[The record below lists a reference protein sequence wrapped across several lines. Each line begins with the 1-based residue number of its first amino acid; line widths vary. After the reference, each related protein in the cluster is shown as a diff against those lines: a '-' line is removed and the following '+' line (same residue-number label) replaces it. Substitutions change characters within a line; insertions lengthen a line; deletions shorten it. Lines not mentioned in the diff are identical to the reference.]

1 MHHGDMTVIPNT
13 KIEKCTLSAL
23 CKNTNIDLAAAAVK
37 NIPTPQVDV
46 REHVFHLR

>member
-1 MHHGDMTVIPNT
+1 MRGNMTVIPNT

-23 CKNTNIDLAAAAVK
+23 WKNTNIDLAAAAVK

-46 REHVFHLR
+46 RKHVFHLQ

>member
-1 MHHGDMTVIPNT
+1 MTVIPNT
-13 KIEKCTLSAL
+13 KTEKSTLSVL
-23 CKNTNIDLAAAAVK
+23 WKNPNIDLAAAAVK